1 MHRFLILFICA
12 ILPLLAEERCK
23 PKILVL
29 SCQGG
34 YAHTAAAKT
43 MQTLLEND
51 YTLKIIHPINEI
63 RFFGLMAVENMY
75 NSVLGNGWIRSM
87 NFAVHYLAPT
97 IVRTKFGRA
106 ERVIQR
112 YINEEKPDLIL
123 SLIPYIN
130 LPASNVAKNNNI
142 PYLLVPVDFDLKN
155 YVLGMEKMSHP
166 NFRVTVGTEEFY
178 GKGRLLLKGIPEE
191 TIENIGLPI
200 RLDFFEAK
208 NIEELKKSYHIP
220 LDRYV
225 VLLMMGGAGG
235 KNALEYAKKISTI
248 KDLPIHLIVCC
259 GRNEALRKEIQKVP
273 LDSVTIIGFTDKIA
287 DLMSL
292 SDLLIS
298 KPGPGTINEAISMH
312 LPILADATSSILY
325 WEKANIEM
333 LQSLQIGDCIKSL
346 HVLPRLLRTYLTDA
360 ETRKRIEEAYEHIPP
375 NQFHE
380 KIIAIIDEMAK

>member
-1 MHRFLILFICA
+1 MHRLFFLLLCG
-12 ILPLLAEERCK
+12 ILPLLAEEK
-23 PKILVL
+23 TKILVL

-43 MQTLLEND
+43 MQTLLEKD
-51 YTLKIIHPINEI
+51 YTLKVVHPINEI
-63 RFFGLMAVENMY
+63 RFFGLMAVEDMY

-97 IVRTKFGRA
+97 VVKTKFGKA
-106 ERVIQR
+106 ERIIQKH
-112 YINEEKPDLIL
+112 IDEDKPDLIL

-130 LPASNVAKNNNI
+130 LPASKVAKKNDI

-155 YVLGMEKMSHP
+155 YVLGMENMNHP
-166 NFRVTVGTEEFY
+166 NFRVTVGSEEFH
-178 GKGRLLLKGIPEE
+178 GKGRLLSKGISEHH
-191 TIENIGLPI
+191 IEPIGLPL
-200 RLDFFEAK
+200 RQDFLEAK
-208 NIEELKKSYHIP
+208 DKEELKKAYNIP
-220 LDRYV
+220 LDKYV

-235 KNALEYAKKISTI
+235 KNALQYARKIAGI
-248 KDLPIHLIVCC
+248 RDLPIHLIVCC
-259 GRNEALRKEIQKVP
+259 GRNEALKEEVAKVP
-273 LDSVTIIGFTDKIA
+273 LKSVTIMGFTDKVA

-298 KPGPGTINEAISMH
+298 KPGPGTINEAISMR

-325 WEKANIEM
+325 WEKANIAM
-333 LQSLQIGDCIKSL
+333 LQSLQIGDRIRGFNE
-346 HVLPRLLRTYLTDA
+346 LPRLLRRYLTDP
-360 ETRKRIEEAYEHIPP
+360 ETKERVANAYALIPP